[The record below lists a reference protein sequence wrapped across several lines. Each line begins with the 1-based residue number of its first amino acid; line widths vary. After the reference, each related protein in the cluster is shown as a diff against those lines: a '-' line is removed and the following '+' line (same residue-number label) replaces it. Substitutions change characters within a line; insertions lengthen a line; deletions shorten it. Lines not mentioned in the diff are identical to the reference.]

1 MQPEEPGHI
10 GRCFGAGAYYPNHF
24 FLLTMARRRRAIAGL
39 LNKEIGAELCVN
51 PGSHMKRPHRREL
64 YVVSSASIENLPAS
78 PGVGPGCS
86 GYNFRANCHSL
97 PRNCIQN
104 EQP

>member
-39 LNKEIGAELCVN
+39 LNKEIGAKLCV
-51 PGSHMKRPHRREL
+51 
-64 YVVSSASIENLPAS
+64 
-78 PGVGPGCS
+78 
-86 GYNFRANCHSL
+86 
-97 PRNCIQN
+97 IQAAT
-104 EQP
+104 